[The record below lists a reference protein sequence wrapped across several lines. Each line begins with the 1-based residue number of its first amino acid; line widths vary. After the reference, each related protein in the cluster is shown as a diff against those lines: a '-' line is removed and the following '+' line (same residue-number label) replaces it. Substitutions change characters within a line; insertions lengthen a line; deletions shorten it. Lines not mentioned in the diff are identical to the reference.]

1 MGKYTDTFSIVP
13 AEHVISYLIENYVKN
28 VKEPAISD
36 HLLQCDCLVNFDHS
50 LAWQIENRL
59 LANESLFIK
68 CENQFWIDLWNHDL
82 NESC

>member
-36 HLLQCDCLVNFDHS
+36 HLSQCDCLDNFDHFDS
-50 LAWQIENRL
+50 LA
-59 LANESLFIK
+59 
-68 CENQFWIDLWNHDL
+68 
-82 NESC
+82 